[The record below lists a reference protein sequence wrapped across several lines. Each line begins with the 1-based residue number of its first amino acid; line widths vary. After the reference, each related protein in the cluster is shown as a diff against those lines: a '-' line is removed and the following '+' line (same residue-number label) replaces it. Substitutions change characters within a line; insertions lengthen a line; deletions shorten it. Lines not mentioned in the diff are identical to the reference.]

1 MHNLALNM
9 PDLNKDI
16 ESKITQGMGQEEMK
30 TVAVNTMKELYDGLI
45 PRWQGVVLTADA
57 ELEAEKK
64 MKADARS
71 SSSSLP
77 WVNIKFSSG
86 NTDKLAGFAKYG
98 IPAQGESIWG
108 SDLASY
114 KYHIDLGGGGG
125 TTWTGT
131 IYKASLPGLLFH
143 HVTPT
148 KDFIHD
154 YLIPW
159 VHYIPVAGD
168 LGDLKE
174 KYDWAK
180 EHPQIAK
187 NISENGSKLVRH
199 LVSPEGMDEMY
210 NQFIIKPMRR
220 IIDAYQPVSVAHPGL
235 SWREVLKENLEGD
248 NMGLRWRCTGYGK
261 NCTQDQTVTLF

>member
-9 PDLNKDI
+9 PNLNKDI

-30 TVAVNTMKELYDGLI
+30 TVAVNTMKELYNGLI

-64 MKADARS
+64 MK
-71 SSSSLP
+71 LP

-86 NTDKLAGFAKYG
+86 NAEKLAGFVKYG

-114 KYHIDLGGGGG
+114 RYHIDLGGGGG
-125 TTWTGT
+125 TTWAGM

-154 YLIPW
+154 YLIP
-159 VHYIPVAGD
+159 
-168 LGDLKE
+168 
-174 KYDWAK
+174 
-180 EHPQIAK
+180 
-187 NISENGSKLVRH
+187 
-199 LVSPEGMDEMY
+199 
-210 NQFIIKPMRR
+210 
-220 IIDAYQPVSVAHPGL
+220 
-235 SWREVLKENLEGD
+235 
-248 NMGLRWRCTGYGK
+248 
-261 NCTQDQTVTLF
+261 

>member
-9 PDLNKDI
+9 PNLNKDI

-64 MKADARS
+64 MK
-71 SSSSLP
+71 LP

-86 NTDKLAGFAKYG
+86 NTEKLAGFVKYG

-114 KYHIDLGGGGG
+114 RYHIDLGGGGG

-159 VHYIPVAGD
+159 VHYVPIAG
-168 LGDLKE
+168 
-174 KYDWAK
+174 
-180 EHPQIAK
+180 
-187 NISENGSKLVRH
+187 
-199 LVSPEGMDEMY
+199 
-210 NQFIIKPMRR
+210 
-220 IIDAYQPVSVAHPGL
+220 
-235 SWREVLKENLEGD
+235 
-248 NMGLRWRCTGYGK
+248 
-261 NCTQDQTVTLF
+261 

>member
-9 PDLNKDI
+9 PNLNKDI

-64 MKADARS
+64 MK
-71 SSSSLP
+71 LP

-86 NTDKLAGFAKYG
+86 NTEKLAGFVKYG

-114 KYHIDLGGGGG
+114 RYHIDLGGGGG

-159 VHYIPVAGD
+159 VHYVPIAGD
-168 LGDLKE
+168 LHDLKE
-174 KYDWAK
+174 KYDWA
-180 EHPQIAK
+180 EENPQVAK
-187 NISENGSKLVRH
+187 SISENASKLVSH

-220 IIDAYQPVSVAHPGL
+220 IIDAYLPVLVAHPGL

-248 NMGLRWRCTGYGK
+248 NMGLRWQCTGYRN
-261 NCTQDQTVTLF
+261 NCTQY